1 VSCSRPRS
9 TSRLVGLAVALLVL
23 ALVGPAQ
30 SATPTGPV
38 IVARSL
44 DTPTHLAALP
54 NEPGRLYVVE
64 QKGVIQVVTGGRIRA
79 EPFLDIQSLV
89 TSGGEQG
96 LLSVAFHPRYAQ
108 NHLFYVDYTDT
119 NGDTRV
125 VEYRSDG
132 IRAIPSSARQLF
144 FEKQPFVNHNGG
156 QLAFGPDGL
165 LYIGMGDG
173 GSGGDPNN
181 NGQTFVNKLAKIWK
195 IDVNTPDAQPVLAF
209 YGLRNPWRFSF
220 DRANGDLYIADVG
233 QGSWEEID
241 YVPRAR
247 LNQVQDFGWA
257 VYEGRAPYD
266 TSRRLD
272 PRGPYR
278 GPIQVYSH
286 ALGCSVTGGFV
297 YRGKARRDLLGRF
310 YYGDYCSGTV
320 WSLKMVKGR
329 MTGFRRERFTIPSL
343 VSFGEDA
350 RGGLYAV
357 SQRGQIYRIA
367 G

>member
-1 VSCSRPRS
+1 
-9 TSRLVGLAVALLVL
+9 
-23 ALVGPAQ
+23 
-30 SATPTGPV
+30 
-38 IVARSL
+38 
-44 DTPTHLAALP
+44 
-54 NEPGRLYVVE
+54 
-64 QKGVIQVVTGGRIRA
+64 
-79 EPFLDIQSLV
+79 
-89 TSGGEQG
+89 

-132 IRAIPSSARQLF
+132 TRAIDSSARQLF
-144 FEKQPFVNHNGG
+144 FEKQPFPNHNGG
-156 QLAFGPDGL
+156 QLAFGPDGM

-181 NGQTFVNKLAKIWK
+181 NGQTFTNKLAKIWK
-195 IDVNTPDAQPVLAF
+195 MNVNATDPQPVLAE

-220 DRANGDLYIADVG
+220 DRATGDLYIADVG
-233 QGSWEEID
+233 QGNWEEID

-247 LNQVQDFGWA
+247 LNQVMNFGWA

-266 TSRRLD
+266 RSRKLD

-278 GPIQVYSH
+278 APIQVYSH
-286 ALGCSVTGGFV
+286 GLGCSVTGGFV
-297 YRGKARRDLLGRF
+297 YRGKARKDLVGRYF
-310 YYGDYCSGTV
+310 YGDYCSGTV
-320 WSLKMVKGR
+320 WSFKVVKGKVTSLR
-329 MTGFRRERFTIPSL
+329 KERFDIPSL
-343 VSFGEDA
+343 SSFGEDS

-357 SQRGQIYRIA
+357 SQGGTIYRIA

>member
-1 VSCSRPRS
+1 VSCSRAS
-9 TSRLVGLAVALLVL
+9 AFLLLALGL

-30 SATPTGPV
+30 GAAPKPIRPV
-38 IVARSL
+38 VVARGL
-44 DTPTHLAALP
+44 DSPIHLAAP
-54 NEPGRLYVVE
+54 ANEPGRLYVVE
-64 QKGVIQVVTGGRIRA
+64 QQGTIRA
-79 EPFLDIQSLV
+79 IQNGRLQAQPFLDIRNLV
-89 TSGGEQG
+89 KSGGEQG
-96 LLSVAFHPRYAQ
+96 LLSVAFNPRYAQ

-132 IRAIPSSARQLF
+132 TRAIESSARQLF
-144 FEKQPFVNHNGG
+144 FEKQPFANHNGG

-165 LYIGMGDG
+165 LYIGLGDG

-181 NGQTFVNKLAKIWK
+181 NGQTFTNKLAKIWK
-195 IDVNTPDAQPVLAF
+195 LDVDAANPQPVLAE

-220 DRANGDLYIADVG
+220 DRATGDLYIADVG

-241 YVPRAR
+241 YVPRAK
-247 LNQVQDFGWA
+247 LDQVMNFGWA

-266 TSRRLD
+266 RSRKLD

-286 ALGCSVTGGFV
+286 AVGCSVTGGFV
-297 YRGKARRDLLGRF
+297 YRGKARKDLVGRYF
-310 YYGDYCSGTV
+310 YGDYCSGIV
-320 WSLKMVKGR
+320 WSFKMVKGK
-329 MTGFRRERFTIPSL
+329 MTAFRREAFKIPSL
-343 VSFGEDA
+343 SSFGEDA

-357 SQRGQIYRIA
+357 SQSGTIYRLA
-367 G
+367 A

>member
-1 VSCSRPRS
+1 VSCSRARGV
-9 TSRLVGLAVALLVL
+9 SRTVGLLSALVAVV
-23 ALVGPAQ
+23 LVGPAQ
-30 SATPTGPV
+30 GATPKGPV
-38 IVARSL
+38 VVARGL
-44 DTPTHLAALP
+44 DSPVHLAAP
-54 NEPGRLYVVE
+54 ANEPGKLYVVE
-64 QKGVIQVVTGGRIRA
+64 QKGVIQVIANGKLQA
-79 EPFLDIQSLV
+79 QPFLDIQSIV
-89 TSGGEQG
+89 SSGGERG

-125 VEYRSDG
+125 AEYRSDG
-132 IRAIPSSARQLF
+132 TRAIESSARQLF
-144 FEKQPFVNHNGG
+144 FEKQPYANHNGG

-173 GSGGDPNN
+173 GSGGDPQN

-195 IDVNTPDAQPVLAF
+195 IDVNTPGVDPVLAE

-233 QGSWEEID
+233 QNAWEEID
-241 YVPRAR
+241 YVPRAK
-247 LNQVQDFGWA
+247 LGEVQDFGWA

-266 TSRRLD
+266 RSRTLD

-278 GPIQVYSH
+278 PPIQVYSH

-297 YRGKARRDLLGRF
+297 YRGKARPDLVGRYF
-310 YYGDYCSGTV
+310 YGDWCSGTV
-320 WSLKMVKGR
+320 WSLKMVKGK
-329 MTGFRRERFTIPSL
+329 MAGFRKERFVIPQLS
-343 VSFGEDA
+343 SFGEDA

-357 SQRGQIYRIA
+357 SQRGVIYRIA